1 MRWGKKGK
9 VPVQYAWVGRAGSLP
24 PPPAPLAEPWGGEGW
39 RAGSCLGILSR
50 EGGISGKQATSW
62 NGRLFWQVNSA
73 YYSRGWI
80 RQIFTAR
87 YSGGSFWR
95 IYLAGHFGTFIWRV
109 FTVNETSKFKA
120 KEEKKRK
127 CTISESVD
135 CIMSLYIA
143 SNIMLFCSRCKFY
156 WTS

>member
-1 MRWGKKGK
+1 MKWGKKGK

-24 PPPAPLAEPWGGEGW
+24 PPPCSVGGAVGGEGW

-50 EGGISGKQATSW
+50 EGGISGKQAASW
-62 NGRLFWQVNSA
+62 NGRFFWRVNSVD
-73 YYSRGWI
+73 YSHGWI

-87 YSGGSFWR
+87 YFGGSFWR
-95 IYLAGHFGTFIWRV
+95 IYLAGHFGAFIWQV
-109 FTVNETSKFKA
+109 FTVNETSKLKR
-120 KEEKKRK
+120 KEKK
-127 CTISESVD
+127 CTISESVS

-143 SNIMLFCSRCKFY
+143 SNIMLFCSRYRFY